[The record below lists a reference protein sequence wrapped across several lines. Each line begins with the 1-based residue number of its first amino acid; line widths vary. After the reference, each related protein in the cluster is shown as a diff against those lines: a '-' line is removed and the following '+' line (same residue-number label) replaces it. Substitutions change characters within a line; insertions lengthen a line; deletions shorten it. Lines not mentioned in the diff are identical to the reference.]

1 MEFKLLGMTF
11 RLEIVLLAILLIYI
25 INAYTICSCSK
36 VSLIEGF
43 QMIKDMSSALN
54 YDMSEGVPLNKTP
67 GPLYMNQNFKST
79 SIPLPDGKM
88 DFFENTQF
96 KPECCPNV
104 FSTGAGC
111 ACLSK
116 DQINHLFQRGGNN
129 TTSSSV

>member
-25 INAYTICSCSK
+25 INAHTICSCSK
-36 VSLIEGF
+36 VSLSEGF
-43 QMIKDMSSALN
+43 QMIKDMGTALN

-79 SIPLPDGKM
+79 NIPLPDGKM

>member
-36 VSLIEGF
+36 VSLSEGF
-43 QMIKDMSSALN
+43 QMIKDMGSTLN

>member
-1 MEFKLLGMTF
+1 MEFKIFGMTL
-11 RLEIVLLAILLIYI
+11 RLEIILLAILLIYI
-25 INAYTICSCSK
+25 INVHTICSCSK
-36 VSLIEGF
+36 VSLSEGF
-43 QMIKDMSSALN
+43 QMIKDVGTALN
-54 YDMSEGVPLNKTP
+54 YEMNEGVPLNKTP
-67 GPLYMNQNFKST
+67 SPLHMNQNFKSAH
-79 SIPLPDGKM
+79 IPLPDGKM

-104 FSTGAGC
+104 YSTGDGC